1 MEFELDRE
9 TEEGT
14 VVNTAFFSGHRL
26 DYPKMG
32 TSGAD
37 VVVPP
42 NRVLVHN
49 SVRPAR
55 RQGVRGFRFWFQAP
69 SPRLEPCDCPWA
81 NGRQHFRVRR
91 SP

>member
-55 RQGVRGFRFWFQAP
+55 